1 MFKESKMSKSLTSKI
16 VVELFRDSLGV
27 EAEIESELEDR
38 DAKFGPTAGMQNAL
52 LNLITRYG
60 AEAVFSSLGTAAL
73 NGSDF
78 AEHYG
83 MDYLGSIEHAPAI
96 VRLQLLA
103 KKLQEA
109 ASIMR

>member
-1 MFKESKMSKSLTSKI
+1 MSKSLTSKI

-27 EAEIESELEDR
+27 EAEIESELDER
-38 DAKFGPTAGMQNAL
+38 DAKLGPALGLQKAL
-52 LNLITRYG
+52 LDLIIKFG
-60 AEAVFSSLGTAAL
+60 AEAVFSSLGNAAL

-83 MDYLGSIEHAPAI
+83 MDYLGSMDYAPAV
-96 VRLQLLA
+96 VRLQLLG
-103 KKLQEA
+103 KRLQEA